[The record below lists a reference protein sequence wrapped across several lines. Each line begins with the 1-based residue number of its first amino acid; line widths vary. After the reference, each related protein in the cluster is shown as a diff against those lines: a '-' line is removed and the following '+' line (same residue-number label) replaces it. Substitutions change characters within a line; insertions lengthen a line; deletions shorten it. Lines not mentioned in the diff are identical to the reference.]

1 MKQRIRSLAQ
11 RACQLFLFLAA
22 FACGPY
28 LISYKHVCIDEFPGL
43 SITKFS
49 ESSTTPNGAPL
60 HSPKIGLPLEAR
72 IDRPNY
78 QILIH
83 TPMNPEPV
91 LFLNTQTHSGSV
103 ISITGPNLIRIHDN
117 YQYSFLVGPAKGSP
131 MSLSIYDSQGKLLGT
146 ERVTYHVKSRG
157 FTYGIEAI

>member
-1 MKQRIRSLAQ
+1 MKQRIISLAQ
-11 RACQLFLFLAA
+11 RACLPLLFLVA

-28 LISYKHVCIDEFPGL
+28 LISYKHVCVEESPVL
-43 SITKFS
+43 SIIKIS

-72 IDRPNY
+72 IDRPDY
-78 QILIH
+78 RILIH

-91 LFLNTQTHSGSV
+91 VFLDAQTRSGAV
-103 ISITGPNLIRIHDN
+103 VSITGPNLIRIHN
-117 YQYSFLVGPAKGSP
+117 NFQYSFLVGPAKGSP

-146 ERVTYHVKSRG
+146 ERVNYRVKSRG